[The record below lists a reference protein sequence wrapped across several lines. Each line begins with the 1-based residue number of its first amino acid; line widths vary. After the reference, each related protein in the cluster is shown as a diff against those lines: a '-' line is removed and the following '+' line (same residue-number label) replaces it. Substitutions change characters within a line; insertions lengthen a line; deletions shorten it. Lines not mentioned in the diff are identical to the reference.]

1 MNTNRN
7 SRYSMTNNNSQNK
20 QLLNQNNNITSSSNP
35 KKDVLSAVPLANN
48 IGDENSFF
56 NAIIHMLYF
65 TPEILEYLEEN
76 QKNFKGNFSIL
87 YELYKILDKY
97 NKLLDRNKCA
107 LIPEEERYIDIKNL
121 RKKWVIQMNLLKYFI
136 FS

>member
-7 SRYSMTNNNSQNK
+7 SRYSIANNNSQNK
-20 QLLNQNNNITSSSNP
+20 QSLNQNNNITSSSNP

-76 QKNFKGNFSIL
+76 QKNFKGI
-87 YELYKILDKY
+87 YYTGREIKY
-97 NKLLDRNKCA
+97 SSSNS
-107 LIPEEERYIDIKNL
+107 Y
-121 RKKWVIQMNLLKYFI
+121 
-136 FS
+136 